1 MVRNKARRAN
11 SNWSR
16 ASLSFPCT
24 MKICLAYPLIRM
36 VGHSEV
42 AHQKLA
48 GRINLSLDIL
58 KLALMG
64 HAPDPLGHE
73 FGGRSTRFACR
84 HSVMFSIFVPDPC
97 AQQPSAMQ
105 WFSRHDISRKYFHMK
120 HYLFRVGTALSYPR
134 GHYQSSAHNFALTC
148 LVLRPAMISTGIT
161 APHFRSN
168 PAPSSR

>member
-1 MVRNKARRAN
+1 MVRNKARRAI

-24 MKICLAYPLIRM
+24 MKICLAYPLVRM

-64 HAPDPLGHE
+64 PPDRWDMNSLGALLA
-73 FGGRSTRFACR
+73 SLA
-84 HSVMFSIFVPDPC
+84 
-97 AQQPSAMQ
+97 
-105 WFSRHDISRKYFHMK
+105 DI
-120 HYLFRVGTALSYPR
+120 L
-134 GHYQSSAHNFALTC
+134 
-148 LVLRPAMISTGIT
+148 
-161 APHFRSN
+161 
-168 PAPSSR
+168 